1 MPTTKEVLDAQV
13 LRVYQEL
20 KAMLERDDLPPGVRA
35 NVEQALSAMWQVVNN
50 LGLEY
55 EFLYDLGV

>member
-1 MPTTKEVLDAQV
+1 MQGDVG
-13 LRVYQEL
+13 QEALAIYRQL
-20 KAMLERDDLPPGVRA
+20 KALLQRQDLPPGVRA

-50 LGLEY
+50 LTVEY